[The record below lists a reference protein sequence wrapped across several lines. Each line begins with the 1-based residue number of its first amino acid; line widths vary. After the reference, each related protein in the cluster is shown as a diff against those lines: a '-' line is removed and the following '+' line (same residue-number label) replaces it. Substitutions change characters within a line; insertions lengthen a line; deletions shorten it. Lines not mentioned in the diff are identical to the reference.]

1 MKTIYRSPESL
12 RHQQFGDLAPSQFLA
27 LFSRPISYHRK
38 LVDVTG
44 SVTSAIMLGQAIFWS
59 DITADPEKWFYK
71 SQEEWKKETG
81 MNRAEQ
87 EGARK
92 ILRSLGFWEEN
103 YERLTHRLW
112 FRVNPE
118 KFQEVVGALLNS
130 SNGECGKQAMA
141 NQDNQQ
147 SSNSAE
153 ITTET
158 TKELLVLEKEPSKKP
173 ATILDHLTPQ
183 FDTPEFKEAWEGFVE
198 HRKKVK
204 APLTSRAIL
213 LLSKDLRQ
221 WGCQKSIASID
232 QTVKNGKWTGLFE
245 PKDFAH
251 PMNGSKTPQSPAG
264 YPDFLASP
272 EGQQYAAQYPR
283 WESIPAGCDFVK
295 RDFHNW
301 MKSKA

>member
-1 MKTIYRSPESL
+1 MKTIHRSPESL

-118 KFQEVVGALLNS
+118 KFQEVAGALLNS
-130 SNGECGKQAMA
+130 SNGECVKQAVA
-141 NQDNQQ
+141 NQDIQQ
-147 SSNSAE
+147 SSNCTE
-153 ITTET
+153 ITSE
-158 TKELLVLEKEPSKKP
+158 EESFVLSSEKKKKP
-173 ATILDHLTPQ
+173 RTGTITESSRPSQSEIETFCSSISLPSSDGEAMFLH
-183 FDTPEFKEAWEGFVE
+183 FEEKGWAKFKNWQAVI
-198 HRKKVK
+198 RKWK
-204 APLTSRAIL
+204 AFGYLPS
-213 LLSKDLRQ
+213 
-221 WGCQKSIASID
+221 QKM
-232 QTVKNGKWTGLFE
+232 QPRNG
-245 PKDFAH
+245 
-251 PMNGSKTPQSPAG
+251 NSPA
-264 YPDFLASP
+264 S
-272 EGQQYAAQYPR
+272 
-283 WESIPAGCDFVK
+283 FVPPK
-295 RDFHNW
+295 VTMTRL
-301 MKSKA
+301 